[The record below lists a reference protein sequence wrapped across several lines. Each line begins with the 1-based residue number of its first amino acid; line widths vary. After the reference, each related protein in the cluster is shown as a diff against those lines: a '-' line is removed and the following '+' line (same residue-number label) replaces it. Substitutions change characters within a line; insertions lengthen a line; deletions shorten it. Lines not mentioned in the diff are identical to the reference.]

1 MSFESAIAIAALGL
15 IAIIAIVTYLLSRFN
30 RKKYSLSLAISHL
43 IFIIIMS
50 AIYFPGEKDAQ
61 HQLFWI
67 LPAIFD
73 LPVSF
78 IYPLL
83 AFGNMIVLAII
94 FATLGTVQYA
104 LIGWCIDLIISKN
117 KKEILPTKRFVIPL
131 LIFLCFV
138 GIWVFKNY
146 AYTRL
151 PDNKKAAIELNNAKD
166 ERTRFYALNDAAKKS
181 FEAKDYIKAEQYAN
195 ELLKL
200 ANKYPKDWNYGNA
213 IYDSHMV
220 LGRLALIN
228 NDMKAAKEHLFLSA
242 STPGS
247 PQLDTFGPNLS
258 LAKDMLEK
266 GQKDAVVEFLNQCK
280 RFWMHQERVD
290 DWVRVIKEGKIPDF
304 GANLIY

>member
-1 MSFESAIAIAALGL
+1 MSFEAAMLSAGVGL
-15 IAIIAIVTYLLSRFN
+15 AVLIAIVTYVLRRFN
-30 RKKYSLSLAISHL
+30 KQKFSLAFAIAHF
-43 IFIIIMS
+43 IFILIMS

-67 LPAIFD
+67 LPAMFD
-73 LPVSF
+73 LPLSF

-83 AFGNMIVLAII
+83 AFGNMVVLAIV

-117 KKEILPTKRFVIPL
+117 RKELFPTKRFVIPL
-131 LIFLCFV
+131 LVFLFFV
-138 GIWVFKNY
+138 GILAFKNY
-146 AYTRL
+146 TYIRL
-151 PDNKKAAIELNNAKD
+151 PDDKKAKIELENAKD

-181 FEAKDYIKAEQYAN
+181 FEAKDYTKAEQYAR
-195 ELLKL
+195 ELLNL
-200 ANKYPKDWNYGNA
+200 SEKYPKDWNYGNA
-213 IYDSHMV
+213 VYDSHMV
-220 LGRLALIN
+220 LGRLALVN
-228 NDMKAAKEHLFLSA
+228 NDMQLAKEHLFLSA

-266 GQKDAVVEFLNQCK
+266 GQRDSVIEFLNKCK

-290 DWVRVIKEGKIPDF
+290 DWVREINEGKVPDF
-304 GANLIY
+304 GANLLY